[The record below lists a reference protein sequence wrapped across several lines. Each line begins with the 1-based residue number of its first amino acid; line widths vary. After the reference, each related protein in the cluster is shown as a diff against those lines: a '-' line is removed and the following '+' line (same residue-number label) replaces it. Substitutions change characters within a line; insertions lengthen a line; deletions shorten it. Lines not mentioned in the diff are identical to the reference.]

1 MSQLIPKGHEN
12 LLERE
17 IAFYE
22 RNRTEFLSKHPGR
35 FLLIFGENLEGVFN
49 EVDDAIKEGIHK
61 FGMDPFL
68 VRKSGEDTPVFHVP
82 FKF

>member
-35 FLLIFGENLEGVFN
+35 YLLIFGENLEGVFN
-49 EVDDAIKEGIHK
+49 SETQSH
-61 FGMDPFL
+61 
-68 VRKSGEDTPVFHVP
+68 SGSQMRSLPRLLLP
-82 FKF
+82 RLLPPSLLP